1 MPTFQHGKS
10 TVFKVDD
17 SGATVRDISTA
28 VSSVTWPREVDATET
43 TAFGSN
49 QRTYI
54 VGLANSTVS
63 VEGYFDA
70 TFDGY
75 LSGIVGGAAGTIEY
89 GPQGSTAGNIKYTG
103 EGILTSYE
111 LSSGVGDAVTFSAE
125 FQITGAVTRGTYS

>member
-17 SGATVRDISTA
+17 SGATPRDISTA
-28 VSSVTWPREVDATET
+28 VSSVSFPREVDATET
-43 TAFGSN
+43 TSFGSN

-63 VEGYFDA
+63 VEGYFDS

-75 LSGIVGGAAGTIEY
+75 LAGIVGAVAGTIEY
-89 GPQGSTAGNIKYTG
+89 GPMGSTVSNIKYTA
-103 EGILTSYE
+103 EAILTSYE

-125 FQITGAVTRGTYS
+125 FQITGAVTRGTY

>member
-10 TVFKVDD
+10 TVLKVDD
-17 SGATVRDISTA
+17 SGATARDISDS

-43 TAFGSN
+43 TSFGSN

-70 TFDGY
+70 TVDGY
-75 LSGIVGGAAGTIEY
+75 LAGIVGGAAGTIEY
-89 GPQGSTAGNIKYTG
+89 GPQGSTSSNIKYTG
-103 EGILTSYE
+103 EAILTSYE

>member
-10 TVFKVDD
+10 TVFKIDD

-28 VSSVTWPREVDATET
+28 VSSVSFPREVDATET
-43 TAFGSN
+43 TSFGSS

-63 VEGYFDA
+63 VEGYFDS

-75 LSGIVGGAAGTIEY
+75 LAGIVGGAAGTIEY
-89 GPQGSTAGNIKYTG
+89 GPMGSTAGNIKYTA

>member
-10 TVFKVDD
+10 TVLKVDD
-17 SGATVRDISTA
+17 SGATPRDISDS

-43 TAFGSN
+43 TSFGSN

-70 TFDGY
+70 TVDGY
-75 LSGIVGGAAGTIEY
+75 LAGIVGGAAGTIEY
-89 GPQGSTAGNIKYTG
+89 GPQGSTSSNIKYTG
-103 EGILTSYE
+103 EAILTSYE